1 MEDKV
6 KIEALLHNHRKDRYH
21 SFVFRLGAFLMSL
34 GYIVMTPQNHSIFL
48 NSYNNDLV

>member
-6 KIEALLHNHRKDRYH
+6 KIEALLCNHRIDTYN
-21 SFVFRLGAFLMSL
+21 SFVFRLGAVLIHH
-34 GYIVMTPQNHSIFL
+34 GYLVTTPQNPFIFL